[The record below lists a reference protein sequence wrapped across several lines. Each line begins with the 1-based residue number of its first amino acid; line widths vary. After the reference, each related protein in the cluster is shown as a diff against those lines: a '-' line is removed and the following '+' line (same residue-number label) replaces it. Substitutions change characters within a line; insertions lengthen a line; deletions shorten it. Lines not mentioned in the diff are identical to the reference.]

1 MRIVAET
8 SYSENQNMSL
18 MFNDFFFL
26 NRAIYEIMWKDAVEP
41 DRPQVTIQY
50 SMLDK

>member
-8 SYSENQNMSL
+8 SYRENQNMSL

-41 DRPQVTIQY
+41 DRPQMTIQY
-50 SMLDK
+50 SMQDK